1 MCNNSNFPI
10 WTKVIPRVKINS
22 LGIIFIVSIIIA
34 NFLNKGCLY
43 LVDKFDLISDS
54 ARLGVL
60 FIPFII
66 YGIILFVIVPY
77 VIKLIN
83 KNLEK

>member
-1 MCNNSNFPI
+1 MVLFLLL
-10 WTKVIPRVKINS
+10 V
-22 LGIIFIVSIIIA
+22 
-34 NFLNKGCLY
+34 FLNKGCLY

>member
-1 MCNNSNFPI
+1 MKKIINLI
-10 WTKVIPRVKINS
+10 VIIIS
-22 LGIIFIVSIIIA
+22 LIIA

>member
-1 MCNNSNFPI
+1 MKKI
-10 WTKVIPRVKINS
+10 VIN
-22 LGIIFIVSIIIA
+22 IIVIIGSIIIA
-34 NFLNKGCLY
+34 NFINKICLY